1 MATQDETVPAE
12 LTRPWRSAQR
22 RKLWRLCRWGACAV
36 IAVLGAA
43 ASTQT
48 EKGAQRLQI
57 ALANAREPDRLLA
70 QIQIPT
76 ITIGTDPETKRL
88 AFFVRELRI
97 DRDRLDSRLAG
108 LERNFDDTTGSIK
121 RQVAEVAAAQTAA
134 KDAPPP
140 PVVAPPV
147 TQAATPPPQ
156 AQAPVAQ
163 RLPEPAPEK
172 PAQAGP
178 QIASLPEPKEPPP
191 RPVQKAFGVDLGGAT
206 TIAALRAHWSA
217 VKANY
222 GPILKGLQPVYFI
235 YQRAGRTEYRL
246 ILGPLPN
253 TAAAAHVCGQ
263 MATVR
268 AFCRAATFEGEKL
281 ATQ

>member
-1 MATQDETVPAE
+1 
-12 LTRPWRSAQR
+12 
-22 RKLWRLCRWGACAV
+22 LCRWGACAV
-36 IAVLGAA
+36 IAVLSAV

-48 EKGAQRLQI
+48 ERGAQRLQI

-88 AFFVRELRI
+88 ATFVRELRI

-108 LERNFDDTTGSIK
+108 LERNLDDTTGSIK

-134 KDAPPP
+134 KEIPAPPA
-140 PVVAPPV
+140 VAPP
-147 TQAATPPPQ
+147 AAQTIIPPPQ
-156 AQAPVAQ
+156 IQAPVAQ
-163 RLPEPAPEK
+163 RVPEPAPERSA
-172 PAQAGP
+172 AQAAP
-178 QIASLPEPKEPPP
+178 QVASLPEPKEPPP
-191 RPVQKAFGVDLGGAT
+191 KPAQKTFGVDLGGARIIDT
-206 TIAALRAHWSA
+206 LRAHWGA

-222 GPILKGLQPVYFI
+222 GPILKGLQPVYFT

-246 ILGPLPN
+246 VLGPLPN
-253 TAAAAHVCGQ
+253 TAAASHVCGQ
-263 MATVR
+263 MAAVR
-268 AFCRAATFEGEKL
+268 AFCRTATFEGEKL